1 MHATRSQVEALLATV
16 PRTLHRVEVA
26 RTRPGLLYWMRD
38 WSAPWAAYCKE
49 LGFPCPPPLL
59 ELASAMKDVY
69 VHCHDE
75 HGWDLL
81 MPDDARERRSFLARL
96 ADKHPE
102 LSVRAAMLPV
112 FGQSGNLMLL
122 ARDGRVY
129 RYTAADWQHDHVVLR
144 DFDALLKFLVTGA
157 IDKDAAATDVL

>member
-1 MHATRSQVEALLATV
+1 MEPQVEALLATV
-16 PRTLHRVEVA
+16 PRTLRRVEVA
-26 RTRPGLLYWMRD
+26 RTRPGLLYMMRD
-38 WSAPWAAYCKE
+38 WSAAWTAYCKE
-49 LGFPCPPPLL
+49 LGFPCPAPLL

-81 MPDDARERRSFLARL
+81 TPDDARERRSFLARL

-102 LSVRAAMLPV
+102 LAPRAALLPV

-122 ARDGRVY
+122 ARDGKVHRF
-129 RYTAADWQHDHVVLR
+129 TAADWQHDTMVLR
-144 DFDALLKFLVTGA
+144 DFDALLRFLVSGA